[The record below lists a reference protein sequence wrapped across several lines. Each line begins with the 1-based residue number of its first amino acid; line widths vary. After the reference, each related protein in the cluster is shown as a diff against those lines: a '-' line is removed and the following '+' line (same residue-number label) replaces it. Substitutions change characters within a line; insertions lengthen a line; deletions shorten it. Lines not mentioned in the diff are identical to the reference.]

1 MGDSK
6 FGWAWLPRELL
17 DLILD
22 YVVEFPD
29 YVRFCSVCTEWR
41 LTALDEDNPGGGNH
55 QLQKQRLCILKAC
68 GNKLPMLVFPTKDHS
83 EDKRSFYSITDG
95 KIYDLPLP
103 LPYGRRFFGSSH
115 GWLFTIEKSMAI
127 TLVNPF
133 SGKTILLPEFK
144 DPWEDYQLWLD
155 NDEYERFPGKGILS
169 SDPSLDPDSYQVAII
184 HLDVNNLACFKSGEK
199 DWNFLKVKK
208 EYHFSDVVYHNGLLH
223 GVDSRGTG
231 ELVRVDDVTAGI
243 ETIIVPP
250 RRNSEGIR
258 TDYLVTTQEGDLLR
272 VQRHLEDYDNE
283 DDDWLKYRTSGFK
296 VFKLAQEHS
305 IEQVRQ
311 KWTAIESI
319 GDQALFLGDSNSECV
334 LASHFPGCKPNCIYY
349 TEYYYNTYPFVP
361 RGADDDVGMFNL
373 ETRTFG
379 THYVPDPA
387 HMPLLPAI
395 WIVPNLKG

>member
-29 YVRFCSVCTEWR
+29 YVRM
-41 LTALDEDNPGGGNH
+41 A
-55 QLQKQRLCILKAC
+55 
-68 GNKLPMLVFPTKDHS
+68 
-83 EDKRSFYSITDG
+83 
-95 KIYDLPLP
+95 YDLPLP
-103 LPYGRRFFGSSH
+103 LPYGRPFFGSSH

-184 HLDVNNLACFKSGEK
+184 HLDVNNLACFKSGER

-208 EYHFSDVVYHNGLLH
+208 KYHFSDVVYHNGLLH

-231 ELVRVDDVTAGI
+231 ELVRVDDVTAGT

-258 TDYLVTTQEGDLLR
+258 TNYLVTTQEGDLLR
-272 VQRHLEDYDNE
+272 VQRHLEEN
-283 DDDWLKYRTSGFK
+283 DDDDGLKYRTSGFK

-305 IEQVRQ
+305 IVQVRQ

-349 TEYYYNTYPFVP
+349 TEYYYDTYYFVP